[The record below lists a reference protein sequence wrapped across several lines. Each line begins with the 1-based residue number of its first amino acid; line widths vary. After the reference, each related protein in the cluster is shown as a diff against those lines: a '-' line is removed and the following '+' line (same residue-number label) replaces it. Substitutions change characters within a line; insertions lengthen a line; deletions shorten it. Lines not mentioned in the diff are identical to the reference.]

1 VRDVVVLI
9 IKYFSETTTSNVFF
23 LTTSTGG
30 IAPHL
35 ILLIYSIGNQITKM
49 FTSVE
54 KEIAFLG

>member
-1 VRDVVVLI
+1 LLAEAI
-9 IKYFSETTTSNVFF
+9 FFF

-49 FTSVE
+49 FTSVG